1 MKLLKLI
8 LLYLFLITQ
17 TQADTIY
24 ELIKIPNLEIYNLK
38 TENKLRYFN
47 AKQAFTIGVD
57 NNINCFKSSK
67 QDLDKKY
74 KIIEK
79 NLNRYSQN
87 FLKKINLKYIVMCED
102 LSISGINTAGIPDN
116 VMKTLIVDIKFND
129 KYFERVLHHEVF
141 HIINDSFKDIFNQKI
156 WSSFNPKEFNYA
168 ECSTCTKKIGLETY
182 SKTAGFITEYSRS
195 TASED
200 MAEVFSHLMYGNLPA
215 TVDPILQKKIEF
227 IKKGLLKIDES
238 FISVK
243 VNNDFEA
250 SIGDEVNISIL
261 SSKCQIFDFEN
272 GLNLNTNK
280 EK

>member
-8 LLYLFLITQ
+8 LLYLFLIFP

-38 TENKLRYFN
+38 TENKLRYLN
-47 AKQAFTIGVD
+47 AKQAFTIGID
-57 NNINCFKSSK
+57 NNINCFKSSN

-116 VMKTLIVDIKFND
+116 IMKTLILDIKFNE
-129 KYFERVLHHEVF
+129 KYFERVIHHEVF
-141 HIINDSFKDIFNQKI
+141 HIINDSYKEIFNEKV
-156 WSSFNPKEFNYA
+156 WSDFNVKNFKYA
-168 ECSTCTKKIGLETY
+168 ECSTCTDKVGLDTYKKTE
-182 SKTAGFITEYSRS
+182 GFFTEYSRS

-200 MAEVFSHLMYGNLPA
+200 MAEVFSHLMIGLNLNNS
-215 TVDPILQKKIEF
+215 DPILEKKIQF
-227 IKKGLLKIDES
+227 IRNNLLKIDKN
-238 FISVK
+238 FI
-243 VNNDFEA
+243 
-250 SIGDEVNISIL
+250 L
-261 SSKCQIFDFEN
+261 
-272 GLNLNTNK
+272 
-280 EK
+280 